1 MEAEVSGLLINSR
14 FALNYEEWVSRE
26 RRIRIKIL
34 KDSPVIR
41 ERGILCACDN
51 CGEVCLCHEQNC
63 PNCNSCNI
71 IEKQID
77 GLDAEMCKR
86 IRCHFRFE
94 HLP

>member
-26 RRIRIKIL
+26 RKIRIKIL

-41 ERGILCACDN
+41 KRGIFRVCDS

-63 PNCNSCNI
+63 PNCNSTHI
-71 IEKQID
+71 IEQQIND
-77 GLDAEMCKR
+77 LDAEKYER
-86 IRCHFRFE
+86 IRCHYRFE